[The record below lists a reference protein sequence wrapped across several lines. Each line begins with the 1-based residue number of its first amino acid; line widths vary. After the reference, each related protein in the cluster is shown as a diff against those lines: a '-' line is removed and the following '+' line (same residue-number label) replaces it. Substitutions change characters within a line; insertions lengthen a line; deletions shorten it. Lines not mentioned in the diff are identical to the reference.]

1 MLVKRKDC
9 EFFVNTIDKLK
20 DKKFNIQTQYKILK
34 LKKSMQEELDLTQ
47 DIILKVCDEFWEK
60 DEEGNIITTPEGAV
74 KFKIE
79 KEPELQ
85 QKLKEIDNTEI
96 QVPDV
101 YFSLDE
107 LEGLEL
113 TLEELQIFMAFI
125 K

>member
-1 MLVKRKDC
+1 MLIKRKDC
-9 EFFVNTIDKLK
+9 EFFANTVDKIK

-47 DIILKVCDEFWEK
+47 DVILKACDEFWEK

-74 KFKIE
+74 KFKID

-96 QVPDV
+96 QVPDI
-101 YFSLDE
+101 YFTLDE
-107 LEGLEL
+107 LEGLDL
-113 TLEELQIFMAFI
+113 TLEELQIFMVFI

>member
-47 DIILKVCDEFWEK
+47 DIILKACDEFWER